1 MDGLVTGAFPRN
13 PRGQLRRRNRKKT
26 HPMPCGVGLSRA
38 SGSKS
43 FGVIVCSSGNVENAG
58 QLSVVVPELCKTDN
72 LRSEERSLK
81 GSYVV
86 TLGTKR
92 GDSWRRSDIPYGVTP
107 GGWDQ

>member
-1 MDGLVTGAFPRN
+1 
-13 PRGQLRRRNRKKT
+13 
-26 HPMPCGVGLSRA
+26 MPCGVGLSRA

-81 GSYVV
+81 V
-86 TLGTKR
+86 T
-92 GDSWRRSDIPYGVTP
+92 SDVASKYQEYLNLHLKCILRYT
-107 GGWDQ
+107 

>member
-1 MDGLVTGAFPRN
+1 
-13 PRGQLRRRNRKKT
+13 
-26 HPMPCGVGLSRA
+26 MPCGVGLSRA

-81 GSYVV
+81 V
-86 TLGTKR
+86 T
-92 GDSWRRSDIPYGVTP
+92 SDVASKYQEYLTLHLKCILRYT
-107 GGWDQ
+107 